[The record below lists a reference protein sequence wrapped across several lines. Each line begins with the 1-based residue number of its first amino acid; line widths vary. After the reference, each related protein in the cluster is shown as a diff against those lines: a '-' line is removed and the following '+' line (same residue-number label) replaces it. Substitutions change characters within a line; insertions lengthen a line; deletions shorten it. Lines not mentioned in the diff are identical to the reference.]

1 MRGEAQLKRCRLGR
15 ALGELV
21 QKIIGAKFG
30 GEVGWIWLEGATRV
44 ERVSGVP
51 FQG

>member
-1 MRGEAQLKRCRLGR
+1 MRGDAQLKQRRLGR

-30 GEVGWIWLEGATRV
+30 GEVGWIWLGATRV
-44 ERVSGVP
+44 ERVAGIP
-51 FQG
+51 F